1 MAKPQSLYIE
11 SCGPYIDFMPRQMI
25 LDKIKKYQ
33 IEFPEDSAEAQRLY
47 DFIESTELAF
57 HRENLEGH
65 VTGSCLV
72 VSPDKQ
78 KVLLTHHK
86 KLNKW
91 IQLGG
96 HSDGEANTLNV
107 SMREA
112 EEESGISD
120 LSFIS
125 QDIFS
130 IDIHTIPARKQEPE
144 HLHYDISFL
153 IQAHHEDYTVS
164 DESHDLQWF
173 PVKELLHAELEDSLS
188 RMIKRYNMMYL

>member
-1 MAKPQSLYIE
+1 
-11 SCGPYIDFMPRQMI
+11 MI
-25 LDKIKKYQ
+25 LEKIEKYQ
-33 IEFPEDSAEAQRLY
+33 SDYPEDKDAAQRLY
-47 DFIESTELAF
+47 KFIASTDLAF

-65 VTGSCLV
+65 VTGSCLII
-72 VSPDKQ
+72 SPDKQ

-96 HSDGEANTLNV
+96 HSDGDENTLNV

-120 LSFIS
+120 LSFVS
-125 QDIFS
+125 KDIFS

-153 IQAHHEDYTVS
+153 IQAHHENYIVS
-164 DESHDLQWF
+164 DESHDLKWF
-173 PVKELLHAELEDSLS
+173 AVKDLMGMELEDSLS
-188 RMIKRYNMMYL
+188 RMVKRYNKLYL